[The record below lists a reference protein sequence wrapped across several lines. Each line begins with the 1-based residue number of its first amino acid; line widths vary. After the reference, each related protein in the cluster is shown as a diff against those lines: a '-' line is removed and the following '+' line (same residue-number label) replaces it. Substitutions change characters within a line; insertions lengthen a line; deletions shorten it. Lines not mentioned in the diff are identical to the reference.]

1 MANPRLPGIS
11 ENEQALLYA
20 KLNEY
25 NRGRASFKEEGVYL
39 VVLPRP
45 GKPNYSLWLYSPLPE
60 KQSILYIHDLSP
72 DINESLRVA
81 STMFYYSKRCLI
93 LVDYNEKRMQS
104 NGDDL
109 IFFGKYRGHFLHEIL
124 KIDPSYLSWIAY
136 KFTPKIPKQER
147 FVKIAQAYHSIHLDI
162 MQRKS
167 REKRS
172 SSRYLGELGEK
183 LTDLKL
189 KVTRVRLEDD
199 PYKTRVNGT
208 TPQFFVKQILIL
220 TDASGNLAVMSI
232 PSKNPSAVSC
242 TLSGIEHEYRLGEII
257 YIESAKVSRRYES
270 YGSKYTLAGR
280 YALVR
285 RGRGAA
291 HCAAAPRC
299 GRRACR
305 DRHAGARDCS
315 GGDGAGS
322 AGPSAVPAGD
332 ACRRCGNAA
341 PDRTVFEITG
351 RHSAPSHWG
360 GAFVSFPGRV
370 IPRSEATLESREAG
384 FGFAS
389 ACQNP
394 QPILRD
400 CHGPLRGLAMTNLT
414 V

>member
-1 MANPRLPGIS
+1 
-11 ENEQALLYA
+11 
-20 KLNEY
+20 
-25 NRGRASFKEEGVYL
+25 
-39 VVLPRP
+39 
-45 GKPNYSLWLYSPLPE
+45 
-60 KQSILYIHDLSP
+60 
-72 DINESLRVA
+72 
-81 STMFYYSKRCLI
+81 
-93 LVDYNEKRMQS
+93 MQS

-124 KIDPSYLSWIAY
+124 KIAPSYLSWIAY

-208 TPQFFVKQILIL
+208 TPQFFVKQILTL

-257 YIESAKVSRRYES
+257 YIESVKVSRRYES
-270 YGSKYTLAGR
+270 YGSKYTRL
-280 YALVR
+280 
-285 RGRGAA
+285 
-291 HCAAAPRC
+291 
-299 GRRACR
+299 
-305 DRHAGARDCS
+305 
-315 GGDGAGS
+315 
-322 AGPSAVPAGD
+322 
-332 ACRRCGNAA
+332 
-341 PDRTVFEITG
+341 
-351 RHSAPSHWG
+351 SHVK
-360 GAFVSFPGRV
+360 F
-370 IPRSEATLESREAG
+370 
-384 FGFAS
+384 
-389 ACQNP
+389 
-394 QPILRD
+394 
-400 CHGPLRGLAMTNLT
+400 TNLN